1 MRYKGYTIYSK
12 TGDYIGDIKK
22 SYGNPPQVKLKEGE
36 YIVVAEL
43 QKNIINSFLVKI
55 EEGKM
60 LEIDGSMVESPLA
73 SNNLY

>member
-1 MRYKGYTIYSK
+1 M
-12 TGDYIGDIKK
+12 
-22 SYGNPPQVKLKEGE
+22 KLKEGE

-60 LEIDGSMVESPLA
+60 LEIDSDSVENPLA
-73 SNNLY
+73 SH